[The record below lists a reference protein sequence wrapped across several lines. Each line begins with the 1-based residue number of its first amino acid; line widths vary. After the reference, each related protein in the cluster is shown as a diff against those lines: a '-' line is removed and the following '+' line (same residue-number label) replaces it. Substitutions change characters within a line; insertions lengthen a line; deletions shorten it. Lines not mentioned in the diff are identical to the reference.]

1 MLFVLAFDHRNS
13 FRRDFFRIEGE
24 PTVDQQSTCREAK
37 LVILDGLLSA
47 VRSGLPAGGRV
58 GALVDDEYGAAAA
71 MRARDAGVIVAIPV
85 EKSGQRELQFEH
97 EPFYRSIGE
106 LSPNYVKVL
115 VRYNPEG
122 DAAMNGRQR
131 TKLSM
136 VQEWTARQ
144 GVGFMLELLVPA
156 ESSQLAR
163 MGGAVS
169 RYDTEERPRLTV
181 AAVKQLASAG
191 LRPELWKLEGMSS
204 SDEYAAIADAVL
216 SARSDSSCLVLGR
229 GADEAAVDRWLQ
241 LAAPVRGFS
250 GFAVGRT
257 IWWQPLRAYYDGGA
271 TRVDTVEAIGANYLR
286 LVRIYT
292 DSAGLH

>member
-13 FRRDFFRIEGE
+13 FRKDFFGIEGE
-24 PTVDQQSTCREAK
+24 PTADQQARCREAK

-47 VRSGLPAGGRV
+47 VRAGLPAGGRAGV
-58 GALVDDEYGAAAA
+58 LVDDEYGAAAA
-71 MRARDAGVIVAIPV
+71 MRARSAGVTVAIPV
-85 EKSGQRELQFEH
+85 ERSGQRELQFEH
-97 EPFYRSIGE
+97 EPFYSSIRE
-106 LSPNYVKVL
+106 LSPEYVKVL
-115 VRYNPEG
+115 VRYNPDG
-122 DAAMNGRQR
+122 DAAMNARQR

-136 VQEWTARQ
+136 VQEWTVRE

-156 ESSQLAR
+156 ESSHLAR
-163 MGGAVS
+163 LGGDVS

-191 LRPELWKLEGMSS
+191 LRPELWKLEGMNSR
-204 SDEYAAIADAVL
+204 DGYAAIADAVL

-229 GADEAAVDRWLQ
+229 GADEAAVDRWLR

-257 IWWQPLRAYYDGGA
+257 IWWKPLRALYDGGG
-271 TRVDTVEAIGANYLR
+271 TREDTVEAISANYLR

-292 DSAGLH
+292 ESVPLP